1 MDSRANPQKLIL
13 FERITRDF
21 MKENTFTVK
30 VAGGATAQCLGL
42 MSAIYV
48 RNKHNKEFK
57 IKYFPFSTGTYWPF
71 QIDFLVDDVE
81 IYDLNCGTKG
91 LGELSY
97 VEYGKVI
104 TDHPLSRKG
113 PNYEKT
119 LVLLRKL
126 KIESTLQMFRG
137 QRIIGGNEKALD
149 KVNKMTKTISGGFP
163 PIIDR
168 AVFKEMDARFRKSG
182 RKSPFSKSDGLK
194 SKDYIVLHLR
204 MGDKRSSFTNPADF
218 GGDGIVDPTV
228 FVEVINQHT
237 EFKDYKIFIVSD
249 EPEVA
254 RELLRSV
261 DINAELNPT
270 KGDIWDDLY
279 FISQSSLFIGSWS
292 QVSQLA
298 AACVLNNGGK
308 SFYPSTTHNNR
319 KVSWTLEGLNFY
331 EPKFLSR
338 DHPVY
343 R

>member
-1 MDSRANPQKLIL
+1 
-13 FERITRDF
+13 
-21 MKENTFTVK
+21 MKKNAFTVK

-48 RNKHNKEFK
+48 RNRCNKEFK

-71 QIDFLVDDVE
+71 QIDFLVEDVE
-81 IYDLNCGTKG
+81 ICDLNCGTKG
-91 LGELSY
+91 LGEHSD

-104 TDHPLSRKG
+104 ADHPLSRKG

-126 KIESTLQMFRG
+126 KIESALQRLRG

-149 KVNKMTKTISGGFP
+149 KVNRITKTISGGFP

-168 AVFKEMDARFRKSG
+168 AVFKEMDARFRNSG
-182 RKSPFSKSDGLK
+182 RMSPFSKLEGSK

-218 GGDGIVDPTV
+218 GGDGIVDPAV
-228 FVEVINQHT
+228 FVDVLNQHP
-237 EFKDYKIFIVSD
+237 EFKDYEIFVVSD

-254 RELLRSV
+254 QELLGTV
-261 DINAELNPT
+261 NINAQLNPS

-298 AACVLNNGGK
+298 AACVISNGGT

-319 KVSWTLEGLNFY
+319 KTTWALEGLNFY